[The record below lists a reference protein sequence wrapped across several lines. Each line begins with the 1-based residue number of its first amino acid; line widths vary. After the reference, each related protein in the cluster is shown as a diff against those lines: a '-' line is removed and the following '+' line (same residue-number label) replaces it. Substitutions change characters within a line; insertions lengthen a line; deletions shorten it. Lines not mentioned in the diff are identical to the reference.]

1 MGVPQKKRGKI
12 LKFQWGE
19 ARGGRHDFDSNL
31 VGRGESWR
39 LQHRCFP
46 VINAKFLRTPILKD
60 VCQRLLL
67 KFIRCCYFDFRR
79 YFRSSSLLEFYK
91 IGVLKTSAKFLG
103 KLKCRRF
110 FSIKLQTNN
119 VETSIGLGGGDLN
132 IINQWGYHEKGGD
145 KI

>member
-1 MGVPQKKRGKI
+1 MGVPQIKRGKI

-31 VGRGESWR
+31 VGGGNLGGSNTGVF
-39 LQHRCFP
+39 H
-46 VINAKFLRTPILKD
+46 NAKFLRTPILKD

-132 IINQWGYHEKGGD
+132 IINQWGYHEKGED